1 MKKITLLMALFVTMV
16 TTAVAQEAPVAGKF
30 YVFNSAYDGFVA
42 YEKSNNYISCQNLE
56 EGNNAQIWYVEA
68 VTGDERVRVRNLS
81 TGRYMVDRGGGYQ
94 WNTCVYATDA
104 SLFYVVE
111 TSEGHTLNTDNN
123 TTTYNALHCNESKDV
138 IGWVA
143 SESETYSH
151 WTFTE
156 VSVETASLDD
166 VASALSA
173 IGVHE
178 LELTTEEGQ
187 ANRIWANKPH
197 TTGADAAGGVA
208 ALLDDDKASF
218 LHTDYSGD
226 KNNTPEGFHCLYVDL
241 GENSQATHFAFDYIT
256 RSNADANFP
265 ASITVQGCETETG
278 VYVDLYT
285 INNLPQSAAEYTVS
299 DVFGS
304 ETAYRYLRFKVS
316 ASGVFFHMAEFN
328 LYTVNSDY
336 AYKSAAI
343 KKSIEDIQYQIAKI
357 NAKYTGNET
366 WIEKSLYTSIS
377 YALAAREY
385 PFTLTAD
392 VNNPVYYAIKSA
404 RTTLTN
410 WSGDYY
416 WTFVPY
422 EGKLTIFPGIT
433 EGSKDYEKDIFKYW
447 FFMENEDG
455 KLMFIPFVD
464 KENPMGYKTVVNGKD
479 KMTNDNTQRD
489 YVGNTYTLAHQEY
502 ADGYSWAFQPFGT
515 NNYVSNNG
523 GNPGSP
529 KMGFWNGDG
538 FDDTGG
544 RVCFVEIENEP
555 VEALADLYLEIKA
568 ASEAAASTYPAGTA
582 VGQYTQESY
591 DAYVAKINEQK
602 SVVAGD
608 ATAAD
613 VETAC
618 ATARTNIQNA
628 ESALQINMPV
638 AGRFYRI
645 RDNARNYILN
655 DGTTQSHGGVAK
667 IKMASGK
674 ATAPESVYYYDGQS
688 LLAYKCGQYISSEVN
703 RYAAVGATGS
713 LTIVPSSTPC
723 YFNIKNSNGTSMHS
737 SRTYTDRCSSV
748 CGTAHDFAFEE
759 VTWLPIKISST
770 LGVATFYSPVA
781 LYTYEN
787 RVKAYAA
794 KMSEDGTYVSL
805 VEVNQD
811 GKIPANTPVYL
822 TYVEGSQQD
831 NGHSYIQ
838 IDYGYT
844 AEYQGENEFKGTLTT
859 VTTDSKSS
867 EGTIYSLKNGAKGV
881 GFYIHG
887 NANLSGFKAYLP
899 VAMAGAAQSIEV
911 RFDGATSIDD
921 VVTEE
926 GGADAA
932 IYDLTGR
939 RVEKAEKGIY
949 IVNGKKIFV
958 K

>member
-42 YEKSNNYISCQNLE
+42 YERSDNNISCQNLD
-56 EGNNAQIWYVEA
+56 EGNNAQIWYLEA
-68 VTGDERVRVRNLS
+68 VTDDERVRVRNLS
-81 TGRYMVDRGGGYQ
+81 TGRYMVDRGRGTH
-94 WNTCVYATDA
+94 WSTCVYATDA

-111 TSEGHTLNTDNN
+111 TSKGHTLNTENN
-123 TTTYNALHCNESKDV
+123 TTTYTAMHCDGSKNV
-138 IGWVA
+138 VGWVA
-143 SESETYSH
+143 GESNTYSH

-156 VSVETASLDD
+156 VSVEIPSLDD

-173 IGVHE
+173 IGVQE
-178 LELTTEEGQ
+178 LELTTVEGQ
-187 ANRIWANKPH
+187 ANRIWANKPY
-197 TTGADAAGGVA
+197 TGTNTNDAKGGVA
-208 ALLDDDKASF
+208 ALLDGNKDTY
-218 LHTDYSGD
+218 LHTDYDAPGS
-226 KNNTPEGFHCLYVDL
+226 TTEGFHCLYVDL

-256 RSNADANFP
+256 RADGNTDYP
-265 ASITVQGCETETG
+265 NSITVQGCETESG
-278 VYVDLYT
+278 EYVDLYT
-285 INNLPQSAAEYTVS
+285 INNLPQSKSACTVS

-304 ETAYRYLRFKVS
+304 ETAYRYLRFKVD
-316 ASGVFFHMAEFN
+316 ANRTFFHMAEFN
-328 LYTVNSDY
+328 LYTADSDY
-336 AYKSAAI
+336 AYKYAAI
-343 KKSIEDIQYQIAKI
+343 KKVIEEILIPKW
-357 NAKYTGNET
+357 NAKYTGDET

-377 YALAAREY
+377 YALAVREY
-385 PFTLTAD
+385 PFTLTTD
-392 VNNPVYYAIKSA
+392 VNNPVCYAIKSA
-404 RTTLTN
+404 RTTN

-479 KMTNDNTQRD
+479 KMTNDNTLSD

-502 ADGYSWAFQPFGT
+502 TDGYSWAFQPFGT
-515 NNYVSNNG
+515 DNYVSNNG
-523 GNPGSP
+523 GNYGTP

-538 FDDTGG
+538 FGDTGG

-568 ASEAAASTYPAGTA
+568 ASATAASTYPVGTA
-582 VGQYTQESY
+582 VGQYTQDSY
-591 DAYVAKINEQK
+591 NAYVAKINEQK

-618 ATARTNIQNA
+618 ATAHTNIQNA
-628 ESALQINMPV
+628 VSALQINMPV

-645 RDNARNYILN
+645 RDNAGNYILN
-655 DGTTQSHGGVAK
+655 DGTTHTHNDVAK
-667 IKMASGK
+667 ITMASGK

-703 RYAAVGATGS
+703 RYAAVGETGS
-713 LTIVPSSTPC
+713 LTIAPSSTPC
-723 YFNIKNSNGTSMHS
+723 YFYINNSNGTSMHS
-737 SRTYTDRCSSV
+737 SRTYTDRCGDGV

-781 LYTYEN
+781 LYTDEN
-787 RVKAYAA
+787 KVKAYAA

-811 GKIPANTPVYL
+811 DRIPANTPVYL
-822 TYVEGSQQD
+822 TYVEGSEQD
-831 NGHSYIQ
+831 NGHSYIH
-838 IDYGYT
+838 IDYDYT
-844 AEYQGENEFKGTLTT
+844 AEYQGENEFKGTLPT

-867 EGTIYSLKNGAKGV
+867 EGTIYSLKNGANGV

-899 VAMAGAAQSIEV
+899 VAVAGAAQSIEV

-926 GGADAA
+926 GSADAA